1 METPPPH
8 LVRFLAS
15 VRIITL
21 RRAGARSGAWI
32 LAGTVTLFVVLAVIT
47 AWTLRGDIL
56 WLFFKCGVAALTL
69 AGLVVWIQQARL
81 LGTYRGVANCAL
93 PDPPSQLREEI
104 VAAAD
109 FLDTEQRSELAD
121 LYLER
126 LDRTI
131 ARGAPYPTRYSAP
144 WRLQVPTLVLAVAA
158 VGGLIMLRHAPME
171 LGYSLLA
178 TATDGRPPVEPA
190 PIWSSLTLELVFP
203 RHTGRPPQILANPSG
218 VLRVPAGTKVSA
230 QVTPHTHSV
239 ALTGVLVTDAIDGS
253 AATEI
258 EFTDQGIIRHGEFT
272 VRGSG
277 SWQVVSGEQQAP
289 AFPIE
294 IEEDRSP
301 EIELLP
307 LSKDEANAAE
317 TDVVDLRF
325 RARDDFG
332 LVSAELVFELPAGEE
347 QPEDTRVVRL
357 PIDPPPPGAR
367 TWNHHYAWKLASLSV
382 EDRVELTY
390 WVEVRDN
397 DPGLGTS
404 PLEDPP
410 GKVTRSAAM
419 QLRIEDAESRHED
432 NLVALREIRDAAV
445 DLLATR
451 LTSPALAPS
460 ATADELSPLDR
471 LFEMHSVLGA
481 SASLLGQLNLAID
494 ALSVD
499 TLSPERDVAVLTAIH
514 ERLLKLHRE
523 ETLLHEDVRVL
534 PGGEQH
540 PGLVPALRA
549 IARHNPKEV
558 TGLEDEIIRLDDL
571 VDTQIIEQIE
581 GLVARLQTSQQRLVE
596 LLEALKAG
604 DESVRAELEL
614 LHQRVLEDLRR
625 VAQARSMLSKEV
637 GSEFLNTDAFEA
649 MQDQVQHQDV
659 MEQLRRGEI
668 DKALESARSALSE
681 IQQLRD
687 DVQGKLAEAPQA
699 SLSPEEQARLEVLR
713 ELSRIQ
719 DAQSG
724 IRAESRKLHQ
734 QQRDALTEL
743 EVDSK
748 RAQELKKRAK
758 NILERYDHVRD
769 ARLGRRARTSF
780 EDSRQALKHL
790 VGELEKPDPGLLSS
804 AEQADTAARAAA
816 SAAKHGQ

>member
-1 METPPPH
+1 M
-8 LVRFLAS
+8 
-15 VRIITL
+15 
-21 RRAGARSGAWI
+21 
-32 LAGTVTLFVVLAVIT
+32 
-47 AWTLRGDIL
+47 
-56 WLFFKCGVAALTL
+56 
-69 AGLVVWIQQARL
+69 
-81 LGTYRGVANCAL
+81 
-93 PDPPSQLREEI
+93 
-104 VAAAD
+104 
-109 FLDTEQRSELAD
+109 
-121 LYLER
+121 
-126 LDRTI
+126 
-131 ARGAPYPTRYSAP
+131 
-144 WRLQVPTLVLAVAA
+144 
-158 VGGLIMLRHAPME
+158 
-171 LGYSLLA
+171 
-178 TATDGRPPVEPA
+178 
-190 PIWSSLTLELVFP
+190 
-203 RHTGRPPQILANPSG
+203 
-218 VLRVPAGTKVSA
+218 
-230 QVTPHTHSV
+230 
-239 ALTGVLVTDAIDGS
+239 
-253 AATEI
+253 
-258 EFTDQGIIRHGEFT
+258 
-272 VRGSG
+272 
-277 SWQVVSGEQQAP
+277 
-289 AFPIE
+289 
-294 IEEDRSP
+294 
-301 EIELLP
+301 
-307 LSKDEANAAE
+307 
-317 TDVVDLRF
+317 
-325 RARDDFG
+325 
-332 LVSAELVFELPAGEE
+332 VSAELVFELPAGEE
-347 QPEDTRVVRL
+347 QPEDTRMVRL

-758 NILERYDHVRD
+758 NILDRYADVRD
-769 ARLGRRARTSF
+769 ARLGRQARNSF

-790 VGELEKPDPGLLSS
+790 VGELEKPEPGLLSS
-804 AEQADTAARAAA
+804 AEQADKAARAAA
-816 SAAKHGQ
+816 SAAKHGQKVEGEAKKLARLKRDSQALRDDLRRLLPKPAPSPEQAGQFGNVQQTQQSLQQRAQKLLESEQSGPLPKAGKDALKQAAGQMTESADELGGYQSSNSLHKQKGALQSIEDAIASLRKSSPPPPTGSQQQ